1 MSGNAIR
8 PIALRAVSDIARKL
22 PGFPIMAAGGIDSGE
37 VGLQF
42 LQAGA
47 SVLQVCSAIH
57 NQDFTL
63 VDDYTS
69 SLKAL
74 LYLKAVDELSDWD
87 GQSPPTPIH
96 QRGQVVTPKVKEVV
110 GESLPA
116 FGPFLTKRRRVIA
129 ELKRSI
135 TPVEAFPP
143 EVHRPALR
151 PSKPIPAVKDVVA
164 RAVPMIGTYGDL
176 DNHQQV
182 VAVIDEDMCINCGKC
197 YMTCNDSGY
206 QSIAFDPVTHLPRVT
221 SDCTGCT
228 LCLSV
233 CPIIDCIKMTPRTTP
248 YNPIR
253 GIPLGVPPTIV

>member
-1 MSGNAIR
+1 MQ
-8 PIALRAVSDIARKL
+8 RAV
-22 PGFPIMAAGGIDSGE
+22 F
-37 VGLQF
+37 
-42 LQAGA
+42 
-47 SVLQVCSAIH
+47 LQVCSAIH

-74 LYLKAVDELSDWD
+74 LYLKVRQAHYCVWCAVLSTLQPLPLPSHLPQAVDELSDWD

-151 PSKPIPAVKDVVA
+151 PSKPIPAVKVGTAVCVCVCVCVCGCGCGGCA
-164 RAVPMIGTYGDL
+164 WTGGCATVHTRAF
-176 DNHQQV
+176 
-182 VAVIDEDMCINCGKC
+182 NCSR
-197 YMTCNDSGY
+197 M
-206 QSIAFDPVTHLPRVT
+206 
-221 SDCTGCT
+221 
-228 LCLSV
+228 
-233 CPIIDCIKMTPRTTP
+233 
-248 YNPIR
+248 
-253 GIPLGVPPTIV
+253 